1 MSSDSEEFIGDL
13 CVEDLPNASLEDI
26 ELLALPC
33 KEYLKH
39 TSDYLTPAVAPADSS
54 LKSII
59 DIMIKD
65 DTHRVWI
72 LDASKKVIGVI
83 TMSDI
88 MSLLILYRKPSLF

>member
-1 MSSDSEEFIGDL
+1 M
-13 CVEDLPNASLEDI
+13 EDLPNASLEDI

-39 TSDYLTPAVAPADSS
+39 TSDYLTPAVAPTDSS

-59 DIMIKD
+59 HIMIKD

-72 LDASKKVIGVI
+72 LDSTKKVVGVV

-88 MSLLILYRKPSLF
+88 MGLLIIHRKPSLF